1 LLNNFKIQKD
11 RIQQMDTLRSKFN
24 LEGKVAIIT
33 GSSKG
38 IGKAIAQGLAENGAK
53 VVISSRKQEA
63 VDIVVNELMAMGLD
77 ALGIQC
83 HIGDSQERA
92 SLIAKTIEQYGR
104 IDILV
109 NNAAINPYYGP
120 LEGSEEVVFDKI
132 MDINVKAPWLLSN
145 LVLPYMKENGAGSIV
160 NISSVEGL
168 RPGFGLGLYSATKA
182 ALIMLTKNQA
192 KEWGRYGVRANV
204 VCPGLIKTKF
214 SEGLWSDEK
223 LVDRFTRSLPMNRIA
238 DPDEMA
244 GLVLLL
250 ASEAGSYMTG
260 GVYTAD
266 GGYMVSG

>member
-1 LLNNFKIQKD
+1 
-11 RIQQMDTLRSKFN
+11 MDTIKAKFN
-24 LEGKVAIIT
+24 LEGKVAVIT

-38 IGKAIAQGLAENGAK
+38 IGKEIARGLAESGAK

-63 VDIVVNELMAMGLD
+63 VDKVADEFNAMGLK
-77 ALGIQC
+77 AIGIQC
-83 HIGDSQERA
+83 HIGDARERA
-92 SLIAKTIEQYGR
+92 SLISSTIEQFGR

-120 LEGSEEVVFDKI
+120 LEGSDEGVFDKI

-145 LVLPYMKENGAGSIV
+145 LALPYMKENGSGSII

-204 VCPGLIKTKF
+204 LCPGLIKTKF

-223 LVDRFTRSLPMNRIA
+223 LVDQLTKTLPMNRIA
-238 DPDEMA
+238 NPDEMA

-260 GVYTAD
+260 GVYVAD

>member
-1 LLNNFKIQKD
+1 
-11 RIQQMDTLRSKFN
+11 MDTLKSKFN
-24 LEGKVAIIT
+24 LKGKVAIVT

-38 IGKAIAQGLAENGAK
+38 IGKAIAHGLAENGAK

-63 VDIVVNELMAMGLD
+63 VDKVAEEFKASGLE
-77 ALGIQC
+77 AIGIQC

-92 SLIAKTIEQYGR
+92 SLIAKTIEQFGR

-120 LEGSEEVVFDKI
+120 LEGSDEAVFDKI

-145 LVLPYMKENGAGSIV
+145 LVLPSMKENGAGSII

-168 RPGFGLGLYSATKA
+168 RPGFGLGLYSATKS

-214 SEGLWSDEK
+214 SEGLWNDEK
-223 LVDRFTRSLPMNRIA
+223 LVERFTKSLPMNRIA
-238 DPDEMA
+238 NPDEMA

-250 ASEAGSYMTG
+250 ASDAGSYMTG
-260 GVYTAD
+260 GVYVAD